1 MKTLSTASLSGRK
14 VLVKRFTGQAAD
26 HPTRLFLAAMLMSS
40 VYLVAC
46 GGSGE
51 GETSAEETS
60 AQEGPAEMAERLSSY
75 TCSKVADQGQ
85 TFTLAS
91 WTWVRYGSGKN

>member
-1 MKTLSTASLSGRK
+1 MRH
-14 VLVKRFTGQAAD
+14 RNY
-26 HPTRLFLAAMLMSS
+26 PTRLSLAAMLMSS

-46 GGSGE
+46 GGTDE
-51 GETSAEETS
+51 GETSAQETS

-75 TCSKVADQGQ
+75 TWSKVADQGQ

>member
-1 MKTLSTASLSGRK
+1 MRH
-14 VLVKRFTGQAAD
+14 RNY
-26 HPTRLFLAAMLMSS
+26 PTRLSLAAMLMSS

-46 GGSGE
+46 GGTDE
-51 GETSAEETS
+51 GETS
-60 AQEGPAEMAERLSSY
+60 AQEGPAETAESLAGEGETTWATAQGLSSY
-75 TCSKVADQGQ
+75 TWSKVADQGQ